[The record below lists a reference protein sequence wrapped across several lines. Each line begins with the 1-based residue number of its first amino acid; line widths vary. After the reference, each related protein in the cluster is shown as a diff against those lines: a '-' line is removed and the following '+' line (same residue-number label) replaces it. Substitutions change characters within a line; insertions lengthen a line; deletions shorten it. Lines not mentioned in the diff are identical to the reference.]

1 MKGEIDMDIIH
12 QIASITKAVVDA
24 GDHELY
30 QKLQDINIKA
40 YELQMENIE
49 LREKITKMEEKERQY
64 AVRIFRDNA
73 YYFDGDGPFCTKCY
87 DDENKKIRM
96 HERDNETGTVYI
108 ECPKCEFSS
117 ILRKYEYHIPL

>member
-1 MKGEIDMDIIH
+1 MDIIH

-73 YYFDGDGPFCTKCY
+73 YYFDGRARYF
-87 DDENKKIRM
+87 I
-96 HERDNETGTVYI
+96 
-108 ECPKCEFSS
+108 
-117 ILRKYEYHIPL
+117 